1 MRISFLDD
9 FLRGGIL
16 DKNRVK
22 NAPGSKAKFISV
34 DPELTGHPE

>member
-9 FLRGGIL
+9 FLGGGIL

-22 NAPGSKAKFISV
+22 NDPATKAKFYTV
-34 DPELTGHPE
+34 GPELTGHPE

>member
-22 NAPGSKAKFISV
+22 YAPGTKAKFYSV